1 MSNRN
6 MLTPPPIKSSDRI
19 RTAIE
24 NDIRSGKL
32 LPGELIDETAVAHQ
46 FKVSRTPVREALLQL
61 EAQGLLISRPRQ
73 GYVVAKMNVQQLLA
87 LWELLA
93 ELEGICVRL
102 ACERMTDEE
111 RQELA
116 EVHNKAQSIVE
127 ENDIESWRDANH
139 DFHDVLYRG
148 CRNPFLREE
157 LLRLRTMTSGYLQH
171 AFSALG
177 RLQTSY
183 KQHERILEA
192 ILKKDAQ
199 LAYNEML
206 QHISLEQGSGKLLDF
221 LINLPKSLIQN

>member
-1 MSNRN
+1 

-157 LLRLRTMTSGYLQH
+157 LLRLRTMTGGYLQH

-183 KQHERILEA
+183 EQHERVLEA

-206 QHISLEQGSGKLLDF
+206 QHISLEQGSGKLSDF